1 MVKYIYKP
9 AEIKIM
15 LCYFRVELLPDNMLF
30 LEKIEKVASQ
40 FLEEPSMSD
49 TTLRTSPY
57 QKRVVELSY
66 EERAQLDTIIDLL
79 IPADEDFPPPSSLHL
94 LDDFLLHLLPRIDNS
109 TTRMLNAKRLRSVLR
124 DLNTSAGGRFCSVSV
139 EKQQTLL
146 HHLERR
152 EPALFQALWALANHS
167 YYKQLATIN
176 KTRLS

>member
-94 LDDFLLHLLPRIDNS
+94 LDDFLLHLLPRI
-109 TTRMLNAKRLRSVLR
+109 LR